1 MFLVLSMFLKRFYF
15 SFRSYT
21 SYTPV
26 ASKKT
31 GVFMADDLD
40 VSEFGAMSTAGNPKS
55 FHEFNPNLETTCMN
69 LSSRFVE
76 REEFKMG
83 DAGAKRC
90 SDAVLTQSVKV
101 IWFYTYKRGQTD
113 KTLATEATTLE
124 T

>member
-15 SFRSYT
+15 PFRSYT

-40 VSEFGAMSTAGNPKS
+40 VSEFGAMSTAGNLKS
-55 FHEFNPNLETTCMN
+55 FHEFNPNLETASMN

-83 DAGAKRC
+83 DASTQTSGAKRR
-90 SDAVLTQSVKV
+90 SDAILTQPVKV
-101 IWFYTYKRGQTD
+101 IWFHT
-113 KTLATEATTLE
+113 
-124 T
+124 

>member
-76 REEFKMG
+76 RDEFKMG
-83 DAGAKRC
+83 DAGAPNVRRQEVPG
-90 SDAVLTQSVKV
+90 SSSHSA
-101 IWFYTYKRGQTD
+101 YKSY
-113 KTLATEATTLE
+113 LVPHVTEGTARARALLHA
-124 T
+124 